1 MVNTRDQLHPSQSPA
16 PGLPTDTNMSA
27 PPSSTQVT
35 TEPAANNET
44 GMAALITTENN
55 IEVAGEKE
63 EEEEVEIEL
72 PTAVVEALSM
82 LRSDGQLDMAS
93 ALQDI
98 NRAEKFMDELEIRLK
113 KLDDNIA
120 LLSQDLLVE
129 PKTENES
136 ESKA

>member
-1 MVNTRDQLHPSQSPA
+1 MVNTRDQHHPSQSLA
-16 PGLPTDTNMSA
+16 PGLPTDITMSA
-27 PPSSTQVT
+27 PPSITQVT
-35 TEPAANNET
+35 TEPAANHET

-55 IEVAGEKE
+55 VEVAGEE
-63 EEEEVEIEL
+63 GEEEVEIEL

-98 NRAEKFMDELEIRLK
+98 NRAEKFMDELENRLK